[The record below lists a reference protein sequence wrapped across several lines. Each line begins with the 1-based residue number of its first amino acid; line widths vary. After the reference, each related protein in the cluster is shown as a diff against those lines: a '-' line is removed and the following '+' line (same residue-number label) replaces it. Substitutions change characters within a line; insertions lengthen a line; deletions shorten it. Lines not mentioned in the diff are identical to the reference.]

1 MKKVA
6 IIGTQ
11 GVPAQYG
18 GFESL
23 AENLIGEHK
32 SKDVEYTVYCSSKD
46 YQDKIR
52 TYKSAQLKYV
62 NFHANGAQS
71 VFYDAVC
78 LLKTLRGYDTVLA
91 LGNAAALLF
100 PLIKLL
106 SKSKYV
112 VNIDGLDHERD
123 KFSKPKRFYLKLIKK
138 LNVKYGD
145 VIVSDNKGIQDYVL
159 NHYHRSSEL
168 IAYGGDHTILSMSE
182 FDQSNVLNSFGLKKN
197 EYAVTVCRIEPE
209 NNCHV
214 ILDAFSR
221 LNQKIIFIGNWN
233 KSEYG
238 RNLKKKYANVS
249 NIILHDPVYDL
260 NYLFALR
267 NNAFC
272 YMHGHSVGGTNPSLV
287 EAMFFGKP
295 IIAYNV
301 IYNRE
306 TTFNKAS
313 YFSSSEDI
321 IRIFNS
327 GALCDGK
334 LLQEAAYDNYTWK
347 KIVSQYEALY

>member
-32 SKDVEYTVYCSSKD
+32 SIDIDYTVYCSSKD
-46 YQDKIR
+46 YQNEIE
-52 TYKSAQLKYV
+52 TYKGAKLKYV
-62 NFHANGAQS
+62 NFHANGMQS
-71 VFYDAVC
+71 VFYDAIC
-78 LLKTLRGYDTVLA
+78 LMKTLRGYDTVLA
-91 LGNAAALLF
+91 LGNSAAVLF
-100 PLIKLL
+100 PLIKWL

-112 VNIDGLDHERD
+112 INIDGLDHERD
-123 KFSKPKRFYLKLIKK
+123 KFSKAKRFYLRLIKK
-138 LNVKYGD
+138 FNVKYGD
-145 VIVSDNKGIQDYVL
+145 VIVSDNKGIQDYVFE
-159 NHYHRSSEL
+159 HYHRNSEL
-168 IAYGGDHTILSMSE
+168 IAYGGDHTILPLSE
-182 FDQSNVLNSFGLKKN
+182 LDQVKILDSFGLKKN
-197 EYAVTVCRIEPE
+197 EYAITVCRIEPE

-221 LNQKIIFIGNWN
+221 LGKKIIFIGNWN

-238 RNLKKKYANVS
+238 RNLKEKYSSIS

-260 NYLFALR
+260 KQLFALR
-267 NNAFC
+267 NNALC

-313 YFSSSEDI
+313 YFESSDDI
-321 IRIFNS
+321 IEILTS
-327 GALCDGK
+327 GILNDGIM
-334 LLQEAAYDNYTWK
+334 LRNIAYENYTWE